1 MTGADQRTGPTAGVD
16 ATRAWST
23 SWSDRLLAEHDP
35 GGDRHEFMGAQFDL
49 GLAWVHFP
57 EGEGGFGIAPQL
69 QDVVDA
75 RARPGRGPA
84 TPARST

>member
-1 MTGADQRTGPTAGVD
+1 MTGAPATRTAGVSD
-16 ATRAWST
+16 EGLVDELA
-23 SWSDRLLAEHDP
+23 DRLLAEHDP

-57 EGEGGFGIAPQL
+57 EGEGGLGIAPQL

-75 RARPGRGPA
+75 RVDRAGAPRPDP
-84 TPARST
+84 ST